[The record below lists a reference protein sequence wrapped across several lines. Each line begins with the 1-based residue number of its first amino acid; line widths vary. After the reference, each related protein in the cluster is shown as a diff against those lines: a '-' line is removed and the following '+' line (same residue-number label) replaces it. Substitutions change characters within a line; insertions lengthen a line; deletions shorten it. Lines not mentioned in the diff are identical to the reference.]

1 MTVPDPQASDPQA
14 PRPRVLGP
22 RALGRALLARQ
33 HLLARTDRAPA
44 EVIHHLVGLQAQA
57 VPQPPYLG
65 LLSRL
70 DGFTPDGLS
79 TLLEQRAAVRIAL
92 QRGTIH
98 LVTAQDCLTLRPLLQ
113 PVLDQA
119 LRTTYGR
126 RLAGLDPTELA
137 AEARTLVE
145 QEPRTFQQLGTLL
158 AATRPDRDPAA
169 LAQAARCLLPLV
181 QVPPRGLWGRS
192 GPAAHTTAEAWLGRP
207 LDPAPP
213 PAGADTPGGSG
224 GSDGPDRPDGLDGL
238 VLRYLAAFGPASAA
252 DLRKWS
258 GLGGLGP
265 VLRRLAPQLLTFRD
279 EQDRVLYD
287 LPGAPRPDPDVPAP
301 VRLVAPFDNLLLSH
315 ADRSRVLP
323 EQYKDRVMTRNGLV
337 LGTLLVDGLVAGT
350 WRYEGPEAGVVVEP
364 FVRLARAD
372 RAAAEAEAERVL
384 AFAGAGGRVRIEAV
398 GEAVGEA

>member
-1 MTVPDPQASDPQA
+1 MTVPG
-14 PRPRVLGP
+14 PRVLGP

-33 HLLARTDRAPA
+33 HLLARTDRTPA
-44 EVIHHLVGLQAQA
+44 EVVHHLVGLQAQA

-79 TLLEQRAAVRIAL
+79 DLLDRRAAVRIAL

-113 PVLDQA
+113 AVLDQA
-119 LRTTYGR
+119 LQTTYGR
-126 RLAGLDPTELA
+126 RLAGLDRAALA

-145 QEPRTFQQLGTLL
+145 REPRTFQQLGTLL

-207 LDPAPP
+207 LDPVPSP
-213 PAGADTPGGSG
+213 SRDE
-224 GSDGPDRPDGLDGL
+224 PDRLDGL

-279 EQDRVLYD
+279 ERDRVLYD

-323 EQYKDRVMTRNGLV
+323 ERYKDRVMTRNGLV

-350 WRYEGPEAGVVVEP
+350 WRYAGPAEGVVVEP

-384 AFAGAGGRVRIEAV
+384 AFAGAGGGPRGAVRIEAV
-398 GEAVGEA
+398 GGA

>member
-1 MTVPDPQASDPQA
+1 MPGPQA
-14 PRPRVLGP
+14 VLGP

-33 HLLARTDRAPA
+33 HLLARTGLAPLD
-44 EVIHHLVGLQAQA
+44 VIHHLGGLQAQA

-70 DGFTPDGLS
+70 DGFTPEALS

-119 LRTTYGR
+119 LRSTYGK
-126 RLAGLDPTELA
+126 RLSGLDPAALA

-145 QEPRTFQQLGTLL
+145 AQPRTFQQLGALL

-207 LDPAPP
+207 LDPAP
-213 PAGADTPGGSG
+213 A
-224 GSDGPDRPDGLDGL
+224 PDEL
-238 VLRYLAAFGPASAA
+238 VLRYLAAFGPATVA
-252 DLRKWS
+252 DLQKWC
-258 GLGGLGP
+258 GLSRLGP
-265 VLRRLAPQLLTFRD
+265 VLKRLMPELLTFLD
-279 EQDRVLYD
+279 EQGRLLYD
-287 LPGAPRPDPDVPAP
+287 LPEAPRPDPDVPAP

-323 EQYKDRVMTRNGLV
+323 ERYKDRVMTRNGLV

-350 WRYEGPEAGVVVEP
+350 WRLTGEQEVVVEP

-372 RAAAEAEAERVL
+372 RAAAETEAQRVL
-384 AFAGAGGRVRIEAV
+384 AFAGGGADGGGSVRIAV
-398 GEAVGEA
+398 AE

>member
-1 MTVPDPQASDPQA
+1 MTVRGSRAPGHQA
-14 PRPRVLGP
+14 PGPRVLGL

-33 HLLARTDRAPA
+33 HLLARTGLAPL
-44 EVIHHLVGLQAQA
+44 EVIHHLGGLQAQA

-70 DGFTPDGLS
+70 DGFTPEALS

-98 LVTAQDCLTLRPLLQ
+98 LVTAEDCLTLRPLLQ

-119 LRTTYGR
+119 LRTTYGK
-126 RLAGLDPTELA
+126 RLSGLDPAALA
-137 AEARTLVE
+137 AEARVLVE
-145 QEPRTFQQLGTLL
+145 AEPRTFQQLGTLL

-207 LDPAPP
+207 LDPAPAP
-213 PAGADTPGGSG
+213 
-224 GSDGPDRPDGLDGL
+224 DGL
-238 VLRYLAAFGPASAA
+238 VLRYLAAFGPATVA
-252 DLRKWS
+252 DLQKWC
-258 GLGGLGP
+258 GLSRLGP
-265 VLRRLAPQLLTFRD
+265 VLKRLGSELLTFRD
-279 EQDRVLYD
+279 EQGRVLYD
-287 LPGAPRPDPDVPAP
+287 LPEAPRPDPDVPAP

-323 EQYKDRVMTRNGLV
+323 ERYKDRVMTRNGLV

-350 WRYEGPEAGVVVEP
+350 WRLTGEQEVVVEP
-364 FVRLARAD
+364 FVRLARAE
-372 RAAAEAEAERVL
+372 REAAETEAQRVL
-384 AFAGAGGRVRIEAV
+384 AFAGGGAGRGGSVRIAV
-398 GEAVGEA
+398 AEQS